1 MYRGMKSIKPYN
13 SKILFPAHLSKC
25 TCWCQSRVEV
35 QEAIEVIIGRG
46 RIASRDQGP
55 GIPDKR
61 IVSRGQAQPLRA
73 RTSLTPFQDSMD
85 PLLRG

>member
-1 MYRGMKSIKPYN
+1 MLN
-13 SKILFPAHLSKC
+13 EVL
-25 TCWCQSRVEV
+25 VEV